1 MKLLVVIGALMIIN
15 VNFAQERPVHQ
26 VAVNI
31 PVTDTVIKLTI
42 HSAKLKEFER
52 RGISLEK
59 TASKLINDYQFKK
72 QNTKQNKTIARIEYP
87 NKDIMKVTYS
97 DGASKSFDLKN
108 SGSGEKADNVNIEY
122 PDPPPVDSPLDR
134 FVRGVN
140 NRLGETL
147 ASLLSPSVLSDFKA
161 SEKKRGFTIYQQMS
175 QRVDLIT
182 SLKKK

>member
-1 MKLLVVIGALMIIN
+1 MKLLFVIGALMIIN
-15 VNFAQERPVHQ
+15 VNFAQERAVHR
-26 VAVNI
+26 VAVNL
-31 PVTDTVIKLTI
+31 PVTDTVIKLTL
-42 HSAKLKEFER
+42 HLAKLKEFNR

-72 QNTKQNKTIARIEYP
+72 QNTEQNKTIAGIEYP

-97 DGASKSFDLKN
+97 DGTSKSFDLKN
-108 SGSGEKADNVNIEY
+108 SGSDDKGDNVSIDF
-122 PDPPPVDSPLDR
+122 PDPPAANSKLDY

-147 ASLLSPSVLSDFKA
+147 VSLLSPSVLNEYKA
-161 SEKKRGFTIYQQMS
+161 SEKNRGLTIYQQMS